1 MHFGQIATNTDI
13 ALLNKPNRH
22 TRNLVIEKKLHQI
35 FKLEYFDN
43 SYIYISQMAQC
54 HISLNPF
61 KHEMI
66 IHIQIVLA
74 RSHGSHIQQII
85 LN

>member
-1 MHFGQIATNTDI
+1 MHFSQIATNTDI

-43 SYIYISQMAQC
+43 SYIYITNGTMPYFIES
-54 HISLNPF
+54 
-61 KHEMI
+61 
-66 IHIQIVLA
+66 IQT
-74 RSHGSHIQQII
+74 
-85 LN
+85 